1 MGEKWLISRVK
12 YLPSVEDYLRADR
25 TLSDETVSLKVIKTL
40 NETVVVVLEH
50 LKDAKEHGK
59 KRGDDLLA
67 SVRVVG
73 SYLAETPDACKD
85 QNEGCELLAASRGYV
100 AVVEC
105 LVKLTQSDGQ
115 NGEEDS
121 GSIFLACDTVLNILL
136 KRKQIG
142 FSPELSTFSSLRK
155 ALEYWADG
163 SEDLWVVMM
172 AASICSL
179 ICDFTSEEALLKQ
192 PSFNGSSLDS
202 LARLI
207 ARSLSSSGQDR
218 IRASGGARIF
228 LDWS

>member
-1 MGEKWLISRVK
+1 MLCQI
-12 YLPSVEDYLRADR
+12 
-25 TLSDETVSLKVIKTL
+25 TLK
-40 NETVVVVLEH
+40 
-50 LKDAKEHGK
+50 
-59 KRGDDLLA
+59 
-67 SVRVVG
+67 
-73 SYLAETPDACKD
+73 
-85 QNEGCELLAASRGYV
+85 NEGCELLAASRGYV

-163 SEDLWVVMM
+163 SEDPWVVMM

-179 ICDFTSEEALLKQ
+179 ICDFTSEEALFKQ

-207 ARSLSSSGQDR
+207 ARSLSSSGQDTSDTADLFELVTAGYSR
-218 IRASGGARIF
+218 WDNRFPTIKKHNR
-228 LDWS
+228 